1 MASLPLLFPPKRH
14 IAQAIVAAVACMQL
28 DSHAVPDGTCRSG
41 DAACLRPPSRMLA
54 ANDLKD
60 LIPADDD
67 EAPPSLSDGLP
78 SLVPSDDDAPPSLSG
93 NDGLRSLSPR
103 EFETPK
109 LRGFLQ
115 QETAYTYA
123 SPAHFST
130 AVIRARVGSSG
141 QWSSNLKWKASLI
154 GEFDPV

>member
-14 IAQAIVAAVACMQL
+14 IAQAIVAAAACMQL
-28 DSHAVPDGTCRSG
+28 DSHAAPDSSCRSG
-41 DAACLRPPSRMLA
+41 DAACLRPPARMLP

-67 EAPPSLSDGLP
+67 DAPPSLSNGLP
-78 SLVPSDDDAPPSLSG
+78 SLVPSDDDDALPALG
-93 NDGLRSLSPR
+93 GEDGLRSLVPKES
-103 EFETPK
+103 ETPK

-123 SPAHFST
+123 SPAHFSP
-130 AVIRARVGSSG
+130 R
-141 QWSSNLKWKASLI
+141 
-154 GEFDPV
+154 